1 MLNIVIWGKFFAII
15 IAHQAIRKKELYAQI
30 MYEQEDHSKQ
40 EKAAYLETFK
50 KTSLIMN
57 IVVAV
62 IVIILSI
69 VYIYFAVSITQDIFN
84 PNPHEKS
91 VNFYSDYNKT
101 RKLQWIISLIFAVL
115 IIGLSLSL
123 MVKLKV
129 RFEDFYKDYG
139 CFLWTVFAIQ
149 ALSLIM

>member
-1 MLNIVIWGKFFAII
+1 MLLRTSNHFGVFMLPPFNSN
-15 IAHQAIRKKELYAQI
+15 
-30 MYEQEDHSKQ
+30 SKQ
-40 EKAAYLETFK
+40 EKEAYLKTFN

-69 VYIYFAVSITQDIFN
+69 VYIYFAVSISLDIFN
-84 PNPHEKS
+84 PNPHEKA

-101 RKLQWIISLIFAVL
+101 RKLQWIISLIFSVV
-115 IIGLSLSL
+115 IIGLYLSL

-139 CFLWTVFAIQ
+139 CFLWAVFATQ
-149 ALSLIM
+149 ALSLIA